1 MGTRDTGTE
10 ENIKSAAKRI
20 FFIEGKLN
28 ATTQDIAKEA
38 GVNRTLLNY
47 YFRTREALFDQVYKE
62 AISELAQKMTE
73 VFKAELPF
81 RQKVENI
88 IEVFLEDII
97 TYPYKEIFLINEINA
112 EDAEI
117 KKNKGQA
124 DPVFNNFSQEVEE
137 AINRGEVNKIS
148 NPYHFIINM
157 FSLMAYPVIIR
168 PLNEKLFNFTKEE
181 YDEILKNRK
190 NEILTLLLN

>member
-1 MGTRDTGTE
+1 MATRDTGTE
-10 ENIKSAAKRI
+10 ENIKSAAKKV
-20 FFIEGKLN
+20 FFVEGKLN
-28 ATTQDIAKEA
+28 ATTQDIANEA

-62 AISELAQKMTE
+62 ALSALAQKMNE

-88 IEVFLEDII
+88 IDVFLEDII
-97 TYPYKEIFLINEINA
+97 TYPFKEIFLISEINS
-112 EDAEI
+112 EHAEI
-117 KKNKGQA
+117 KKSHEPEN
-124 DPVFNNFSQEVEE
+124 PVFRNFAIEVEE
-137 AINRGEVNKIS
+137 AMKRGEVNRIKA
-148 NPYHFIINM
+148 PYHFIINL

-168 PLNEKLFNFTKEE
+168 PLNEKLLNFTKEE

-190 NEILTLLLN
+190 SEIIELLLN